1 MTAATTRPS
10 PGSRRK
16 VPAWPTSSRQPGR
29 PVVINDRPLLDTLGS
44 RRRSTSRRSWAS
56 AGILLRVPAFVGL
69 LGVMEFAAW
78 YSGFRPR
85 LVGALTLLSSDTD
98 AAVDAADEALVRA
111 LERWDR
117 VGQMVSPEGWAYR
130 VGVNLLRRGS
140 ARRRLER
147 LLWARGQPAAAAA
160 PELGVEVWEAVKALS
175 GRQRQAV
182 ALRYVLGLTE
192 AGTAAAM
199 GVAVGTA
206 SATLA
211 AARARLAVRLAE
223 DDTMEVR
230 G

>member
-1 MTAATTRPS
+1 
-10 PGSRRK
+10 
-16 VPAWPTSSRQPGR
+16 
-29 PVVINDRPLLDTLGS
+29 
-44 RRRSTSRRSWAS
+44 
-56 AGILLRVPAFVGL
+56 
-69 LGVMEFAAW
+69 MEFAAW

-85 LVGALTLLSSDTD
+85 LVGALTLLGSDTD

-117 VGQMVSPEGWAYR
+117 VGQMTSPEGWAYR
-130 VGVNLLRRGS
+130 VGANVSHRKSVR
-140 ARRRLER
+140 RRRLER
-147 LLWARGQPAAAAA
+147 RLWARNQPAAAAA
-160 PELGVEVWEAVKALS
+160 PELGVEVWEAVKALP

-211 AARARLAVRLAE
+211 AARARLAIRLGE
-223 DDTMEVR
+223 DDTIEVR
-230 G
+230 K